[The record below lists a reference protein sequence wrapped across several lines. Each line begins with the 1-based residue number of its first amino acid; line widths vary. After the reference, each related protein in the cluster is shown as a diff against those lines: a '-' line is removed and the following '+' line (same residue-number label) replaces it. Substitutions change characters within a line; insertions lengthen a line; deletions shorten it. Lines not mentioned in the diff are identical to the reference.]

1 MISATGT
8 ARGRA
13 WQIAALLGLL
23 VLILAGCRAP
33 GLNPVTKPSPR
44 PASSATAEPL
54 TTINGNTF
62 LTPRQMRQIYGVES
76 LYEQG
81 YTGKGQTI
89 VVIDSF
95 GSPTLQ
101 QDMDLFNK
109 QYGLPPIKLQILAP
123 LGTKPF
129 DQNDNDMVGWA
140 YETSEDV
147 QIIHAIAPDAAIVVM
162 TSPVAE
168 TEGTIGL
175 PEFLQLEQYAV
186 DHKLGSIISQS
197 WGVSEVTL
205 TDSEGQAEI
214 ARWNSFFQQATTQQ
228 GITFF
233 SGSGDNGAT
242 DYQDL
247 DATVLSPT
255 ATTSFPTDSP
265 WVTSVGGT
273 TIIPHENGASFTET
287 AWPDS
292 GGGFSRFYP
301 EPAFQQSLPQ
311 AVQQQLN
318 GRRGVP
324 DISSS
329 ADVTIGPGVYVFGQL
344 VVGNGTSAGSPLWS
358 GLTAIA
364 NQMAGHPLGYITPT
378 LYQLAA
384 SGHTADFHDIT
395 TGNNSVH
402 QGGVDVQGYPAVLGW
417 DPVTGL
423 GSPNAAKLIPD
434 LVAAAKG

>member
-1 MISATGT
+1 MKMATRT
-8 ARGRA
+8 TQRRV
-13 WQIAALLGLL
+13 WHIAALLGLL
-23 VLILAGCRAP
+23 VLILAGCKAP
-33 GLNPVTKPSPR
+33 GLTPVSS
-44 PASSATAEPL
+44 PASSATTEPL
-54 TTINGNTF
+54 NTIGGNTF
-62 LTPRQMRQIYGVES
+62 LTPRQLREAYGVES

-81 YTGKGQTI
+81 FTGKGQTV

-101 QDMDLFNK
+101 QDMDLFDR
-109 QYGLPPIKLQILAP
+109 QYGLPDIKLQILSP

-129 DQNDNDMVGWA
+129 DQNNNDMVGWA

-147 QIIHAIAPDAAIVVM
+147 QIIHAIAPDAGIVVM

-168 TEGTIGL
+168 TEGVIGL

-186 DHKLGSIISQS
+186 NNHLGTIVSQS

-205 TDSEGQAEI
+205 TDSQGQAEI
-214 ARWNSFFQQATTQQ
+214 ARWNTFFQQATTQQ

-233 SGSGDNGAT
+233 SGSGDSGAT

-247 DATVLSPT
+247 NATELSPT
-255 ATTSFPTDSP
+255 ATTSFPADSP

-273 TIIPHENGASFTET
+273 TLIPQQNGASFTET

-292 GGGFSRFYP
+292 GGGFSRFYA
-301 EPAFQQSLPQ
+301 EPSYQQALPQ
-311 AVQQQLN
+311 AVQRQLD

-324 DISSS
+324 DVSSS
-329 ADVTIGPGVYVFGQL
+329 ADVNIGPGVYVFGQL

-364 NQMAGHPLGYITPT
+364 SQMAGHPLGYISPA
-378 LYQLAA
+378 LYQLAS
-384 SGHTADFHDIT
+384 SGHTTDFRDIT
-395 TGNNSVH
+395 TGDNSVNH
-402 QGGVDVQGYPAVLGW
+402 GGVNVQGYPAVLGW

-423 GSPNAAKLIPD
+423 GSPNAEKLLPD
-434 LVAAAKG
+434 LIAATKN